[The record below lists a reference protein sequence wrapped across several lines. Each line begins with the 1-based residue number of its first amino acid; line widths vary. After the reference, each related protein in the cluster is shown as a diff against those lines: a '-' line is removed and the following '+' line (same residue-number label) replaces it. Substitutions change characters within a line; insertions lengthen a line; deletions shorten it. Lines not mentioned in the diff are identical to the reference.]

1 MSDHSPP
8 LVAASTSS
16 ISEVDV
22 NQPEGASQHLSMT
35 LPTQPVADL
44 GNKILFKKTNTNLLS
59 KSALLQKSK
68 YSSVFCLMQIVPI
81 SPRQRRQ
88 TCQTWF
94 PPMTLARALCL
105 PITALALVIR
115 VAWISS
121 STSIYVVRLC
131 SLE

>member
-44 GNKILFKKTNTNLLS
+44 GNKILFKKKQTQTCSLNLLYYKNQNTHLS
-59 KSALLQKSK
+59 FA
-68 YSSVFCLMQIVPI
+68 
-81 SPRQRRQ
+81 
-88 TCQTWF
+88 
-94 PPMTLARALCL
+94 
-105 PITALALVIR
+105 
-115 VAWISS
+115 
-121 STSIYVVRLC
+121 
-131 SLE
+131 